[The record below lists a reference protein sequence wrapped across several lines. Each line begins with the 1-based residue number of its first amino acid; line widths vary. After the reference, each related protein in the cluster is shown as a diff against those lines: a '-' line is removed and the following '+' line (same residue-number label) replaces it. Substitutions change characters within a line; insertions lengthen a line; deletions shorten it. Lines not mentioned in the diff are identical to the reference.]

1 MFKKKKS
8 NVKLLTSTLI
18 NELTFRECNE
28 LPMEKILPAIYTPIA
43 RSNIVKI
50 IAYEGV
56 HRRRVPVI
64 LQKGSLAYTNTVL
77 VPQLAFS

>member
-1 MFKKKKS
+1 
-8 NVKLLTSTLI
+8 
-18 NELTFRECNE
+18 
-28 LPMEKILPAIYTPIA
+28 MEKILPAIYTPIA